1 MKRQTILTKRNHA
14 FLIGRT
20 MIVII
25 MGFIFASLFDQLDMV
40 DTQVRIIF
48 ASMLFLGLG
57 QAAMLSMFY
66 DSLNIPL
73 TLLESLVFGSLVY
86 SAGGFANEVGVCLL
100 FELFLMLVI
109 LVFLAL
115 FFFLVPATPNLSI
128 AKPAAVRKVDPVSVA
143 FKGLWYTVQAPVAPG
158 QSVQSL
164 DLLKGI
170 TGYVLP
176 GKIMAL
182 MVSTGAGKTTLKDVM
197 AGRKGDDVP
206 DGRKFDSVDECLELL
221 GLEEIADQ
229 MIRGSSMEKM
239 KRTTIG
245 VEMAAQPSVLFLNEP
260 TSGLDARSAKVIM
273 EGVRKV
279 ADSGRTVL
287 CTIHQPS
294 TDAFR
299 LFDSLLLLKREGET
313 VYFGDLGHD
322 FIGAGVASQCQAGQE
337 HQAVN
342 FVKYFNASVNKK
354 LLDMMSEAEQF
365 KSVSYSKKRAASS
378 TTQLRFLL
386 DRFFTLY
393 WRTPLY
399 NLTRFVTSVFLSPVF
414 GLVYVSAGSKTFT
427 IVELPYAFVGAF
439 LFTIIYYPIVGL
451 EGFADGA
458 YMGQLLVFVVPSIE
472 VAAVIGILFNAVC
485 LLAP

>member
-1 MKRQTILTKRNHA
+1 MIFHSTGSTFREAITFSA
-14 FLIGRT
+14 FLR
-20 MIVII
+20 
-25 MGFIFASLFDQLDMV
+25 Q
-40 DTQVRIIF
+40 
-48 ASMLFLGLG
+48 
-57 QAAMLSMFY
+57 
-66 DSLNIPL
+66 
-73 TLLESLVFGSLVY
+73 
-86 SAGGFANEVGVCLL
+86 
-100 FELFLMLVI
+100 
-109 LVFLAL
+109 
-115 FFFLVPATPNLSI
+115 
-128 AKPAAVRKVDPVSVA
+128 
-143 FKGLWYTVQAPVAPG
+143 
-158 QSVQSL
+158 
-164 DLLKGI
+164 
-170 TGYVLP
+170 
-176 GKIMAL
+176 
-182 MVSTGAGKTTLKDVM
+182 
-197 AGRKGDDVP
+197 GDDVP

-322 FIGAGVASQCQAGQE
+322 STWMLEVIGAGVASQCQAGQE

-354 LLDMMSEAEQF
+354 LLDKMSEAEQF

-414 GLVYVSAGSKTFT
+414 GLVYVSAGSKT
-427 IVELPYAFVGAF
+427 Y
-439 LFTIIYYPIVGL
+439 
-451 EGFADGA
+451 
-458 YMGQLLVFVVPSIE
+458 
-472 VAAVIGILFNAVC
+472 
-485 LLAP
+485 